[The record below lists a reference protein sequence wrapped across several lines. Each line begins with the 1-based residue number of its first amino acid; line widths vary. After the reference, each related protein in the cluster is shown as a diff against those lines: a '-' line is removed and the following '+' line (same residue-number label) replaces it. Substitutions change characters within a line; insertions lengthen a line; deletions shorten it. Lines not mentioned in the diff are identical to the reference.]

1 MCKELKSLSCCQQDL
16 MATDDKT
23 KWFRLDVFGSLQNY
37 RKKMF
42 FFRFLLTPHCLR
54 QPNTDLSDS
63 SQAFQSCEAAV
74 RVAANICHTFISYI
88 WHIGDQIEY
97 LTVAVQILDRDVIH
111 VNRNNFIK
119 VWQVRKP
126 IKVVNLLRIF
136 SSSFDLSIVQN
147 IMSTSKQTDVDA
159 QSSDRVQKIH
169 ACQ

>member
-1 MCKELKSLSCCQQDL
+1 MIKQNDSGWISLVVCKIIAKNC
-16 MATDDKT
+16 
-23 KWFRLDVFGSLQNY
+23 
-37 RKKMF
+37 F

-54 QPNTDLSDS
+54 QPNTDVSDS

-74 RVAANICHTFISYI
+74 RVAANICHTFISYTS
-88 WHIGDQIEY
+88 HIGDQIEY

-111 VNRNNFIK
+111 VNRNNFFK

-126 IKVVNLLRIF
+126 IKVVHLLRIF

-147 IMSTSKQTDVDA
+147 IMFTSKQTDVGA